1 MALIKKHV
9 TQVIEELPTFS
20 TLEEAI
26 DFFKSTDC
34 PDGGNCQDKR
44 DYAIEEIATFDGGG
58 DYLISYIDDED
69 ADKKTSTKIA
79 AVISNMDPDDAPI
92 EAIMD
97 LLKLENAYIRNL
109 GISILRD
116 FGNAIKYYIVKF
128 LIGDDRDLRI
138 FAINVLGDVD
148 FAESRDMLVEL
159 LETEEDINVAM
170 TAVDYMGEIGE
181 EEDVPLLE
189 TLKDRFSGDSYAEFA
204 VDTAVKLIEG

>member
-1 MALIKKHV
+1 MALIKKHIAPIV
-9 TQVIEELPTFS
+9 EELPSFS
-20 TLEEAI
+20 SLDEAVK
-26 DFFKSTDC
+26 FFQTS
-34 PDGGNCQDKR
+34 GESDKR
-44 DYAIEEIATFDGGG
+44 DYAIDEIATFDGGG
-58 DYLISYIDDED
+58 DFLVSYINSDT
-69 ADKKTSTKIA
+69 ADKKISTKIA
-79 AVISNMDPDDAPI
+79 SVISSMDPEVAPI

-138 FAINVLGDVD
+138 FSINVLGDVN

-159 LETEEDINVAM
+159 LEGEEDINVAM

-181 EEDVPLLE
+181 VSDIPLLE
-189 TLKDRFSGDSYAEFA
+189 SLKERFVDDFYVQFA
-204 VDTAVKLIEG
+204 VDGAIKSIKG

>member
-1 MALIKKHV
+1 MALIKKHIA
-9 TQVIEELPTFS
+9 QVVEVLPEFS
-20 TLEEAI
+20 TLEEATE
-26 DFFKSTDC
+26 FFESCECSNDSDC
-34 PDGGNCQDKR
+34 SNKK
-44 DYAIEEIATFDGGG
+44 DYAVESISRFNGGG
-58 DYLISYIDDED
+58 EYLIAYINNENIDNRL
-69 ADKKTSTKIA
+69 STKIA

-97 LLKLENAYIRNL
+97 LLKLDDAYIRNL

-181 EEDVPLLE
+181 EEDIPLLE
-189 TLKDRFSGDSYAEFA
+189 SLKDRFSGDFYVEFA
-204 VDTAVKLIEG
+204 VNSTIKLIEG

>member
-1 MALIKKHV
+1 MALIKNHI
-9 TQVIEELPTFS
+9 TQNIEELPVFDS
-20 TLEEAI
+20 LEDAM
-26 DFFKSTDC
+26 DFFKSNNSSDDTKSLD
-34 PDGGNCQDKR
+34 NR
-44 DYAIEEIATFDGGG
+44 DYAIEEIVKFDGGG
-58 DYLISYIDDED
+58 EYLISFINDED
-69 ADKKTSTKIA
+69 VGKNTATKIA
-79 AVISNMDPDDAPI
+79 AVISNIDPDDAPI

-159 LETEEDINVAM
+159 LESEQDINVAM

-181 EEDVPLLE
+181 EEDIPLLE
-189 TLKDRFSGDSYAEFA
+189 SLKDRFSGDAYVEFA
-204 VDTAVKLIEG
+204 VNGAIKLIKG

>member
-9 TQVIEELPTFS
+9 AQEIEELPLFDD
-20 TLEEAI
+20 LEDAI
-26 DFFKSTDC
+26 NYFHS
-34 PDGGNCQDKR
+34 NEEMDKQ
-44 DYAIEEIATFDGGG
+44 DYAVEEIVKFEGGG
-58 DYLISYIDDED
+58 DFLISYIDNEE
-69 ADKKTSTKIA
+69 ADKRVSTKVAATIA
-79 AVISNMDPDDAPI
+79 NMDPDEAPI
-92 EAIMD
+92 EKIMD
-97 LLKLENAYIRNL
+97 LLKLNNAYVRNL

-116 FGNAIKYYIVKF
+116 FGDSIKYYIVKF

-181 EEDVPLLE
+181 EEDIPLLE
-189 TLKDRFSGDSYAEFA
+189 SLKERFIGDFYAEFA
-204 VDTAVKLIEG
+204 VDGAIKLIKG

>member
-1 MALIKKHV
+1 MALIKKHTAPV
-9 TQVIEELPTFS
+9 VEELPSFS
-20 TLEEAI
+20 SLDDAVEFFQTSEE
-26 DFFKSTDC
+26 S
-34 PDGGNCQDKR
+34 DKV
-44 DYAIEEIATFDGGG
+44 DYAVEEIAKFDGGG
-58 DYLISYIDDED
+58 NFLVSYINSDT
-69 ADKKTSTKIA
+69 ADKRISTKIA
-79 AVISNMDPDDAPI
+79 SVISSMDPEAAPI
-92 EAIMD
+92 EEIMD

-181 EEDVPLLE
+181 VEDIPLLE
-189 TLKDRFSGDSYAEFA
+189 SLKERFTGDFYAQFA
-204 VDTAVKLIEG
+204 VDGAIKLIKG

>member
-1 MALIKKHV
+1 MPLIKKHTAPIV
-9 TQVIEELPTFS
+9 EELPKFS
-20 TLEEAI
+20 SLENAVE
-26 DFFKSTDC
+26 FFQTSKES
-34 PDGGNCQDKR
+34 DKI
-44 DYAIEEIATFDGGG
+44 DYAIEEIAKFDGGG
-58 DYLISYIDDED
+58 NFLVSYINNDT
-69 ADKKTSTKIA
+69 ADKKVSTKIA
-79 AVISNMDPDDAPI
+79 SVISNMDPEDAPI
-92 EAIMD
+92 ETIMD

-181 EEDVPLLE
+181 ESDIPLLE
-189 TLKDRFSGDSYAEFA
+189 SLKERFADDFYVQFA
-204 VDTAVKLIEG
+204 VDGAIKLIKG